1 VLVDGKATVWI
12 KDAFSREQ
20 FMAELLRGDFMGES
34 GLLAKQKHSKHHRS
48 ATIKAETPCTLVR
61 ISPDTIARILWKYP
75 QILNTIREI
84 NEARLSVRP
93 KSTDKLRVYKP
104 KKGH

>member
-1 VLVDGKATVWI
+1 
-12 KDAFSREQ
+12 
-20 FMAELLRGDFMGES
+20 MGES
-34 GLLAKQKHSKHHRS
+34 GLLAKQKHHKHHRS

-61 ISPDTIARILWKYP
+61 ISPDTMARIFWKYP
-75 QILNTIREI
+75 KIMDAIREI

-93 KSTDKLRVYKP
+93 KGTDKLRVYKP